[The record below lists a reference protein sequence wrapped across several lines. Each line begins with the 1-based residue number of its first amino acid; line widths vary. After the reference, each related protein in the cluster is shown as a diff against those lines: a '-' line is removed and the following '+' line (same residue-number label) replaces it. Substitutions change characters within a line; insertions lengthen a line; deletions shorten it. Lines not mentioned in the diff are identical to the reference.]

1 MNEEILEKLLKYID
15 FQILAMSESALQAS
29 DGGLLEK
36 IRAREIRDELFDLVK
51 NNSSTPDF

>member
-1 MNEEILEKLLKYID
+1 MNKEILEKLLKYID
-15 FQILAMSESALQAS
+15 LQILAMSESALRSS

-36 IRAREIRDELFDLVK
+36 VRAQEIRDELFDLVK